1 MRSKHL
7 EKCEIVANFGVN
19 YKNDSMIQLRRK
31 IDSFL
36 IEWKKKI
43 GHKPLIVKGARQI
56 GKTYSIEEFG
66 HNSYKHLITI
76 NFILQPEYKSI
87 FESGYQ
93 IDTIIKNISF
103 INPEFKFVEG
113 ETLIFFD
120 ELQNCPSAATSL
132 KSFAIDGRY
141 DVICSGSLMGINYN
155 EIESNAV
162 GYKEDYEMFSLDF
175 EEFLWAKGYSDEMIA
190 DICRHLYDVVPLT
203 QTVFNKLSEIFKDY
217 MVVGGMPAVVDS
229 FVSQGN
235 FSGTLAIQR
244 QLLLDYQEDITKY
257 AVGLDKGKILN
268 VYDHIS
274 TFLAQ
279 ENKKFRISKVGLH
292 ARARDYVGVVDWLG
306 AAGIVNIC
314 YCLDQPA
321 LPLKGNYN
329 PDIFK
334 LYYQDTGL
342 LVASLDEEAQID
354 LRSNR
359 NFSTYK
365 GALYENVVADML
377 RKGGYRLY
385 YYRNEKST
393 IEIDFMIRSVKSLV
407 PVEVK
412 ANDSVS
418 KSLQKLTDGRYDDI
432 KFGIKL
438 CHKNIG
444 FNGQFYTIPYFLTF
458 ALKRFLRE
466 R

>member
-1 MRSKHL
+1 
-7 EKCEIVANFGVN
+7 
-19 YKNDSMIQLRRK
+19 MIQLRRK

-36 IEWKKKI
+36 DDWKHNP

-66 HNSYKHLITI
+66 KKNYEYVIVI

-87 FESGYQ
+87 FDNGYSV
-93 IDTIIKNISF
+93 DSIIKNITF
-103 INPEFKFVEG
+103 INPSLKFVAG

-120 ELQNCPSAATSL
+120 ELQNCPAAATSL

-175 EEFLWAKGYSDEMIA
+175 EEFLWARGYTDEMIG
-190 DICRHLYDVVPLT
+190 DVCQYLYDVTPLP
-203 QTVFNKLSEIFKDY
+203 QGIFDKLSEIFKDY
-217 MVVGGMPAVVDS
+217 MIVGGMPAVVDS

-268 VYDHIS
+268 VYNHIS

-292 ARARDYVGVVDWLG
+292 ARSRDYVGVVDWLG
-306 AAGIVNIC
+306 SAGIINIC
-314 YCLDQPA
+314 YCLDMPE

-329 PDIFK
+329 PEIFK
-334 LYYQDTGL
+334 LYYQDTGM

-354 LRSNR
+354 LRVNR

-365 GALYENVVADML
+365 GALYENVVSDML
-377 RKGGYRLY
+377 RKAGYGLY

-393 IEIDFMIRSVKSLV
+393 IEIDFFIRSIQSLV
-407 PVEVK
+407 PLEVK
-412 ANDSVS
+412 ANDGAT
-418 KSLQKLTDGRYDDI
+418 KSLQKLTDGSYQDI

-444 FNGQFYTIPYFLTF
+444 FNGRFYTIPYFLTF
-458 ALKRFLRE
+458 ALKKFLRE
-466 R
+466 K